1 MPRKND
7 TRQKLNQKRKR
18 SQTRQRNIWLGIIS
32 LAAIAV
38 VALLIAVNSGPV
50 GEIRDGKV
58 LERLQVNR
66 NSTGDPNAPIKVEE
80 FSDFQCPYCRLFAD
94 EEESA
99 IVEKYV
105 NTGIV
110 YFTYTPFSFLDGNA
124 PDGESKLAAQAAYC
138 AADQDKF
145 WEYHDI
151 LFANQNGENVGD
163 FSNKRLIA
171 FAEKL
176 GLEMGAF
183 RSCLNGNTYRQQVL
197 NDLARGRNLGVSA
210 TPTFIV
216 NGTKVQGYVGLTE
229 AIEAELAK

>member
-58 LERLQVNR
+58 IERLQVNR
-66 NSTGDPNAPIKVEE
+66 NSMGDPNAPIKVEE

-105 NTGIV
+105 NTGKV